1 MQKDEEGNPYIVY
14 CSNILFICRSFQV
27 ILQALSNAIASE
39 TNPSALDNICGA
51 VARLIITNHQ
61 MVPLAQVMP
70 VLLSHLPLREDDDEN
85 DVIQKAFQ
93 ILYMQNRPIVIEYLE
108 QILAITLDALYKDQL
123 LDEPT
128 KHGSIA
134 FVKEIRENFP
144 DKFNNVVNSNPEVFN
159 FVQTL

>member
-1 MQKDEEGNPYIVY
+1 MDEEVNLNIVY
-14 CSNILFICRSFQV
+14 CSNLPFIYRSFQV

-39 TNPSALDNICGA
+39 TNASALDNICGA
-51 VARLIITNHQ
+51 VARLITTNHQ

-70 VLLSHLPLREDDDEN
+70 VLLSHLPLREDTDEN

-108 QILAITLDALYKDQL
+108 QILAITLETLYKQEL
-123 LDEPT
+123 PDEST
-128 KHGSIA
+128 QRCSIA
-134 FVKEIRENFP
+134 FVKEIRESFP

>member
-1 MQKDEEGNPYIVY
+1 MDEELNLNIVD
-14 CSNILFICRSFQV
+14 CSNLSLIYRSFQV

-39 TNPSALDNICGA
+39 TNASALDNICGA
-51 VARLIITNHQ
+51 VARLITTNHQ

-70 VLLSHLPLREDDDEN
+70 VLLSHLPLREDTDEN

-108 QILAITLDALYKDQL
+108 QILAITLETLYKQEL
-123 LDEPT
+123 PDEST
-128 KHGSIA
+128 QRCSIA
-134 FVKEIRENFP
+134 FVKEIRESFP

>member
-1 MQKDEEGNPYIVY
+1 MDEEVNLNIVD
-14 CSNILFICRSFQV
+14 CSNLSLIYRSFQV

-39 TNPSALDNICGA
+39 TNASALDNICGA
-51 VARLIITNHQ
+51 VARLITTNHQ

-70 VLLSHLPLREDDDEN
+70 VLLSHLPLREDTDEN

-108 QILAITLDALYKDQL
+108 QILAITLETLYKQEL
-123 LDEPT
+123 PDEST
-128 KHGSIA
+128 QRCSIA
-134 FVKEIRENFP
+134 FVKEIRESFP

>member
-1 MQKDEEGNPYIVY
+1 MDEEVNLNIVY
-14 CSNILFICRSFQV
+14 CSYLPFVYRSFQV

-39 TNPSALDNICGA
+39 TNASALDNICGA
-51 VARLIITNHQ
+51 VARLITTNHQ

-70 VLLSHLPLREDDDEN
+70 VLLSHLPLREDTDEN

-108 QILAITLDALYKDQL
+108 QILAITLETLYKQEL
-123 LDEPT
+123 PDEST
-128 KHGSIA
+128 QRCSIA
-134 FVKEIRENFP
+134 FVKEIRESFP

>member
-1 MQKDEEGNPYIVY
+1 MDKEVNLNIVD
-14 CSNILFICRSFQV
+14 CSNLSLIYRSFQV

-39 TNPSALDNICGA
+39 TNASALDNICGA
-51 VARLIITNHQ
+51 VARLITTNHQ

-70 VLLSHLPLREDDDEN
+70 VLLSHLPLREDTDEN

-108 QILAITLDALYKDQL
+108 QILAITLETLYKQEL
-123 LDEPT
+123 PDEST
-128 KHGSIA
+128 QRCSIA
-134 FVKEIRENFP
+134 FVKEIRESFP